1 MATIADMA
9 DALQEQVTSGVRQ
22 AQEINL
28 AALEVARDF
37 AALFAPARRDGRDRE
52 VVKDVPDVTRV
63 IDQVYGFAGQ
73 MLELQHD
80 YAVRAWE
87 TLWPVTHEPHGR
99 RTAAERRAEDRRA
112 AAEERKAAAE
122 KS

>member
-1 MATIADMA
+1 MATTVTDFT
-9 DALQEQVTSGVRQ
+9 DAVQEQVTSGIKQ

-37 AALFAPARRDGRDRE
+37 AALFQPAKGSLGLP
-52 VVKDVPDVTRV
+52 KGVPSPTKV
-63 IDQVYGFAGQ
+63 IDQAYDFAGK

-80 YAVRAWE
+80 YAVRIVEAL
-87 TLWPVTHEPHGR
+87 TPMV
-99 RTAAERRAEDRRA
+99 
-112 AAEERKAAAE
+112 AE